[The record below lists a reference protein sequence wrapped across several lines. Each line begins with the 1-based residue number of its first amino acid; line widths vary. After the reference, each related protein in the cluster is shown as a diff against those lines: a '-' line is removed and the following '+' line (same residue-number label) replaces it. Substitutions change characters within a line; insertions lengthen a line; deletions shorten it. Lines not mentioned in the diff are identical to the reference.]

1 MLVVP
6 TQNRQHRNGQTAA
19 CKIVD
24 DDFEVIEQEQFTG
37 GNEFDFELLVPL
49 DTLRPEFFFQ
59 TVEDFVDSLSKCSQ
73 DIAATEPLR
82 RLSLAKIVLENQLNP
97 ETRLVMYL
105 ISTIA
110 NLKLKE
116 SKLPAQLAAYR
127 GDQNNATKMERIC
140 QAQLKLLNWSQEKP
154 IQIGTIVVKLVQ
166 HLLFVQGC
174 ESEDFNPDAVTKLA
188 GLVSRV
194 VSVVC
199 DGLAAINKIRIAVSK
214 GCADHRK
221 QAFNTMV
228 ESNFPEL
235 LSYGFKLN
243 PNSEEQILRI
253 SLILTKEISMSLGY
267 QDIIEGRIQKL
278 IDTSADYL
286 QDIDPDLFPLFKD
299 EVRY

>member
-1 MLVVP
+1 M
-6 TQNRQHRNGQTAA
+6 
-19 CKIVD
+19 
-24 DDFEVIEQEQFTG
+24 IEQEQFTG

-116 SKLPAQLAAYR
+116 SKLPTQLAAYR
-127 GDQNNATKMERIC
+127 GDQHNATKVEMIC
-140 QAQLKLLNWSQEKP
+140 QTQMKLVNSTQKQP

-166 HLLFVQGC
+166 HLSSTQGC
-174 ESEDFNPDAVTKLA
+174 ESEDFDPDTVTKLA
-188 GLVSRV
+188 GLACRV

-199 DGLAAINKIRIAVSK
+199 DGLAGINKIRIAVSK
-214 GCADHRK
+214 GGADHRK

-235 LSYGFKLN
+235 LSYGSKMN
-243 PNSEEQILRI
+243 PISEEQTLRI
-253 SLILTKEISMSLGY
+253 SLILTKEILMSLGY

-278 IDTSADYL
+278 IDTSVDYL
-286 QDIDPDLFPLFKD
+286 QDIDPDSPLFKD